1 MSFDSRYVFIFSTTL
16 YYAQKEFV
24 HLRDKT
30 GYMLTEIIIIIT
42 LIICN
47 GILSASEI
55 AIVSSRKARLQA
67 AADKSNKS
75 AKIALDLKANPN
87 NFLSTI
93 QIGITLIGILTGL
106 FSGGTI
112 SLYLTTVFNQISFLA
127 PYSQQLSIIA
137 VVLVITYLSL
147 VIGELVPKRI
157 GMAIPEKYAS
167 LIAAPMLFLSRLVKP
182 FVWLLSAS
190 TDTLVKLLNIKVS
203 KNTVTEE
210 EIKALVDE
218 GVMSGVIE
226 NFEHDFVDR
235 LLVLGDKRAI
245 NLMVHRSDID
255 CLDLQSSFEE
265 NKIIIR
271 KSDHTEFP
279 VIDGSFDQIKGIIHV
294 KTFLKK
300 YIDDKPIDLKALV
313 KPIPFVNENTSAY
326 NMLNVLKNGKAQ
338 LAIVIDEY
346 GIPQGIV
353 SIKDIVR
360 QLFGDMN
367 GVEDHADSSIR
378 KREDGTYI
386 IDGRT
391 QLDDFLE
398 YFDIQLTEEDEDE
411 VSNITTLGG
420 LVFLTLDHV
429 PEEGESI
436 YFKDYKLEVI
446 DMDGHRIDKVLITT
460 PPYLNQD
467 EKRNDNDDQ

>member
-1 MSFDSRYVFIFSTTL
+1 
-16 YYAQKEFV
+16 
-24 HLRDKT
+24 
-30 GYMLTEIIIIIT
+30 MLTEIIIILT
-42 LIICN
+42 LIIFN

-67 AADKSNKS
+67 AADKNNKS
-75 AKIALDLKANPN
+75 AKIALGLKNNPN
-87 NFLSTI
+87 QFLSTI
-93 QIGITLIGILTGL
+93 QIGITLVGILTGL

-112 SLYLTTVFNQISFLA
+112 SSYLATVFSEIPFLA
-127 PYSQQLSIIA
+127 PYSQQLSIIV

-147 VIGELVPKRI
+147 VVGELVPKRI
-157 GMAIPEKYAS
+157 GMAIPERYAS
-167 LIAAPMLFLSRLVKP
+167 LVATPMLFLSRLVRP
-182 FVWLLSAS
+182 FVWLLSVS
-190 TDTLVKLLNIKVS
+190 TDGLVRLLNIRVS

-255 CLDLQSSFEE
+255 SLDLQNSFEE
-265 NKIIIR
+265 NKNIIR
-271 KSDHTEFP
+271 RSEHSEFP
-279 VIDGSFDQIKGIIHV
+279 VVDGSFDQVKGIIHV

-300 YIDDKPIDLKALV
+300 YIDNKPIDLRTLAQ
-313 KPIPFVNENTSAY
+313 PIPFVNENTSAY
-326 NMLNVLKNGKAQ
+326 NILSTFKSGKAQ
-338 LAIVIDEY
+338 LAVVVDEY

-360 QLFGDMN
+360 QLFGELN
-367 GVEDHADSSIR
+367 DSTERPDTSIR
-378 KREDGTYI
+378 KREDGSFI

-398 YFDIQLTEEDEDE
+398 HFDILLDEEEEDDI
-411 VSNITTLGG
+411 SNITTVGG

-429 PEEGESI
+429 PEEGEFI
-436 YFKDYKLEVI
+436 YFKNHRLEVI
-446 DMDGHRIDKVLITT
+446 DMDGHRIDKVLITAST
-460 PPYLNQD
+460 SLENPLNENED
-467 EKRNDNDDQ
+467 

>member
-1 MSFDSRYVFIFSTTL
+1 
-16 YYAQKEFV
+16 
-24 HLRDKT
+24 
-30 GYMLTEIIIIIT
+30 MLTEIIIIIA
-42 LIICN
+42 LIIFN

-67 AADKSNKS
+67 AAEKNKS
-75 AKIALDLKANPN
+75 ARIALNLKENPN
-87 NFLSTI
+87 RFLSTI
-93 QIGITLIGILTGL
+93 QIGITLVGILTGF

-112 SLYLTTVFNQISFLA
+112 SSYLAAVFGQVSFMA
-127 PYSQQLSIIA
+127 PYSQQVAII
-137 VVLVITYLSL
+137 VVVFIITYLSL

-167 LIAAPMLFLSRLVKP
+167 FVATPMLFLSKFVKP
-182 FVWLLSAS
+182 FVWLLSVS
-190 TDTLVKLLNIKVS
+190 TDALVRLLNIKVS

-245 NLMVHRSDID
+245 NLMVHRSDIEY
-255 CLDLQSSFEE
+255 LDLQSSFED
-265 NKIIIR
+265 NKNIIR
-271 KSDHTEFP
+271 QSEHTEFP
-279 VIDGSFDQIKGIIHV
+279 VVDGSFDQVKGIIHV

-300 YIDDKPIDLKALV
+300 YIDNKPIDLKALV

-326 NMLNVLKNGKAQ
+326 NILNVLKNGRAQ
-338 LAIVIDEY
+338 LAVVIDEY

-367 GVEDHADSSIR
+367 NDEKHSDALIR
-378 KREDGTYI
+378 KREDGSYI
-386 IDGRT
+386 IDGRM

-398 YFDIQLTEEDEDE
+398 YFQIDLSEAEEDDI
-411 VSNITTLGG
+411 SNVTTLGG
-420 LVFLTLDHV
+420 LIFLTLDHV
-429 PEEGESI
+429 PEEGEFVH
-436 YFKDYKLEVI
+436 FKEYKLEVI
-446 DMDGHRIDKVLITT
+446 DMDGHRIDKVLVIT
-460 PPYLNQD
+460 PPSSPNHINENQD
-467 EKRNDNDDQ
+467 